1 MKNKF
6 VLLFFMVFSCLCLN
20 SKDVNS
26 LPPDMKLDSLRVK
39 AQKVINTSEEI
50 IYLDSML
57 QLAHA
62 LDSTRLQCQAMSFMA
77 RNYYNRMIPDSLMY
91 WAEKVD
97 ELSLKNKYHRMFF
110 DTYSLVCFWELYDK
124 NYDNALDKA
133 NRLYQLAKDLNDA
146 DGLIASY
153 ETIGLIYME
162 TFRYVEAIKSFNEGL
177 MLQRQQ
183 SDPRYAYQFQFMS
196 YIIESYLK
204 LKDYKMVK
212 EALAEAYRLVIK
224 SESQEATF
232 PSGRCL
238 WLLSCYNIEMYVS
251 QRLPEKAEGYIIEA
265 EKYSSQ
271 DDFYVFCY
279 YQLVSASYYQLL
291 GKYDTALEKVD
302 SVLAETGEDYLP
314 ALKMKAELLLC
325 AGKEQESALL
335 YHKSINLIDSTYN
348 ESLSKQINQ
357 LRTIHEVDKLE
368 LRNNQIEL
376 EAGRYK
382 LNMTIVLLFILILV
396 LAVVAFNYFRVKHIK
411 NLLEK
416 SDRELKKDKELL
428 LLSEKELCLAIEKA
442 EASNRLKDVFL
453 ANLSH
458 EIRTPLNSIVGF
470 SSLLSDMQQRSENK
484 EYASIIKHNS
494 DLLLKIVNDAVSVS
508 MLQAGEVSF
517 LQEDVEICSICREM
531 VQKYTLKAKQGVVVE
546 ACLPYEEY
554 KLKTDALRLKQI
566 LDNLLSNAVKF
577 TDTGSITLSLEFPVE
592 ANVVLFVVTDTGCG
606 IPEPMQEKVF
616 DPFLKLDSF
625 AQGVGLGLPL
635 CKLIAQCFNGSIKW
649 DKAYKKGTRI
659 IFTHPIIKKEYEK
672 N

>member
-6 VLLFFMVFSCLCLN
+6 VLLFFMVFWFLCL
-20 SKDVNS
+20 SSRGVNS
-26 LPPDMKLDSLRVK
+26 FPSEIKFDSLRIK
-39 AQKVINTSEEI
+39 AQKLINTPEEI
-50 IYLDSML
+50 LYLDSML
-57 QLAHA
+57 QLAQA
-62 LDSTRLQCQAMSFMA
+62 LDSTRWQCQAMSFMV

-97 ELSLKNKYHRMFF
+97 AFSLENKYYRTFF
-110 DTYSLVCFWELYDK
+110 DTYSLVCFWDLYEK
-124 NYDNALDKA
+124 NYDSALDKA
-133 NRLYQLAKDLNDA
+133 NRLYQLAKDLSDA

-162 TFRYVEAIKSFNEGL
+162 TFRYVEAVKSFNEGL

-204 LKDYKMVK
+204 LKDYKK
-212 EALAEAYRLVIK
+212 AQEALTEAYGLVTK
-224 SESQEATF
+224 SKNQETTF
-232 PSGRCL
+232 PSERCL

-251 QRLPEKAEGYIIEA
+251 MRLPDKAEAYIIEA
-265 EKYSSQ
+265 EKYSGQ

-291 GKYDTALEKVD
+291 GKYNSALEKVD
-302 SVLAETGEDYLP
+302 MVLAETGDDYLP
-314 ALKMKAELLLC
+314 ALKMKAELLLR

-335 YHKSINLIDSTYN
+335 YHKSIKMIDSTYN

-396 LAVVAFNYFRVKHIK
+396 LAVVAYNYFRVKHIK

-416 SDRELKKDKELL
+416 SDRELKKDKERL
-428 LLSEKELCLAIEKA
+428 LLSEKELYMAKEKA

-470 SSLLSDMQQRSENK
+470 SSLLSDMQQRSEEK

-494 DLLLKIVNDAVSVS
+494 DLLLKVVNDAVSVS
-508 MLQAGEVSF
+508 MLQAGQVTF
-517 LQEDVEICSICREM
+517 LQEEVEICDICRKM
-531 VQKYTLKAKQGVVVE
+531 VQKYTLKARPGVVVE
-546 ACLPYEEY
+546 ACLPFEEY
-554 KLKTDALRLKQI
+554 RLKTDVLRLKQI

-577 TDTGSITLSLEFPVE
+577 TNTGSITLSLELQVE

-625 AQGVGLGLPL
+625 KQGIGLGLPL
-635 CKLIAQCFNGSIKW
+635 CRLIAQCFNGSINC
-649 DKAYKKGTRI
+649 DMTYKKGTRI
-659 IFTHPIIKKEYEK
+659 IFTHPII
-672 N
+672 

>member
-6 VLLFFMVFSCLCLN
+6 VLLFFMVFWFLCL
-20 SKDVNS
+20 SSRGVNS
-26 LPPDMKLDSLRVK
+26 LPSEIKFDSLRIK
-39 AQKVINTSEEI
+39 AQKLINTPEEI
-50 IYLDSML
+50 LYLDSML
-57 QLAHA
+57 QLAQA
-62 LDSTRLQCQAMSFMA
+62 LDSTRWQCQAMSFMV

-97 ELSLKNKYHRMFF
+97 AFSLENKYYRTFF
-110 DTYSLVCFWELYDK
+110 DTYSLVCFWDLYEK

-162 TFRYVEAIKSFNEGL
+162 TFRYVEAVKSFNEGL

-204 LKDYKMVK
+204 LKDYKK
-212 EALAEAYRLVIK
+212 AQEALAEAYGLVTK
-224 SESQEATF
+224 SKNQETTF
-232 PSGRCL
+232 PSERCL

-251 QRLPEKAEGYIIEA
+251 MRLPDKAEAYIIEA
-265 EKYSSQ
+265 EKYSGQ

-291 GKYDTALEKVD
+291 GKYNSALEKVD
-302 SVLAETGEDYLP
+302 MVLAETGDDYLP
-314 ALKMKAELLLC
+314 ALKMKAELLLR

-335 YHKSINLIDSTYN
+335 YHKSIKMIDSTYN

-396 LAVVAFNYFRVKHIK
+396 LAVVAYNYFRVKHIK

-416 SDRELKKDKELL
+416 SDRELKKDKERL
-428 LLSEKELCLAIEKA
+428 LLSEKELYLAKEKA

-470 SSLLSDMQQRSENK
+470 SSLLSDMQQRSEEK

-494 DLLLKIVNDAVSVS
+494 DLLLKVVNDAVSVS
-508 MLQAGEVSF
+508 MLQAGEVAF
-517 LQEDVEICSICREM
+517 LQEEVEICDICRKM
-531 VQKYTLKAKQGVVVE
+531 VQKYALKAKPGVVVE
-546 ACLPYEEY
+546 ACLPFKEY
-554 KLKTDALRLKQI
+554 RLKTDVLRLKQI

-577 TDTGSITLSLEFPVE
+577 TNTGSITLSLELPVE
-592 ANVVLFVVTDTGCG
+592 VNVLLFVVADTGCG

-625 AQGVGLGLPL
+625 TQGIGLGLPL
-635 CKLIAQCFNGSIKW
+635 CRLIAQCLNGSINC
-649 DKAYKKGTRI
+649 DITYKKGTRI
-659 IFTHPIIKKEYEK
+659 IFTHPIIKK
-672 N
+672 